1 MVNLGKLF
9 YEVSR
14 ESIWHAF
21 TGAEILD
28 RFNVGVVVGVVVG
41 VGPINSCRNSW
52 KIIMDNCIWS
62 WIRARVLG
70 KDSKFYAWPSVTN
83 VILDYL

>member
-1 MVNLGKLF
+1 MANLGKLF

-28 RFNVGVVVGVVVG
+28 RFNVGVTLGVVVGVVVG
-41 VGPINSCRNSW
+41 VGPI
-52 KIIMDNCIWS
+52 
-62 WIRARVLG
+62 AVETVG
-70 KDSKFYAWPSVTN
+70 E
-83 VILDYL
+83 